1 MGIDYQFLHFQQTRD
16 EIHGNEYHF
25 HQGSTDRL
33 VKKFRI
39 FIGSARTEIF
49 HFRKWKMAWP
59 RPSNA
64 QARLGT
70 APDHLVRRS
79 LTFTIVIM

>member
-33 VKKFRI
+33 VKNFRI
-39 FIGSARTEIF
+39 FIGSARTEVF
-49 HFRKWKMAWP
+49 HFSA
-59 RPSNA
+59 
-64 QARLGT
+64 
-70 APDHLVRRS
+70 LVRPGPLMRE
-79 LTFTIVIM
+79 LVQGPHRTTWFVDP